1 VALGVVILVAG
12 TGTFDRVGIVRTLGT
27 QMSLADNDL
36 DAMVSA
42 LNASGRYRVL
52 RRLDPRPFIE
62 PHDGSETRLG
72 LFLDVETTG
81 LDPTHDEIIELAM
94 VPFTYSLDG
103 RVFEI
108 HEAFQKLRDPGRPI
122 PPEITAIT
130 GITDEMV
137 TGQTIDAAEVTAFA
151 SSAALVVAHNAA
163 FDRRFAERLS
173 EVFIAKPWA
182 CSMTQI
188 DWSAEGFEGTK
199 LAYLAMGAGFF
210 YDRHRAKHDCVAAIE
225 LLATRLP
232 KADVPA
238 MAKLLARARRPNWRI
253 WAENSPFDLKD
264 RLKARGYRWNPD
276 SPPNP
281 RAWYIDVDDDTR
293 EQELAY
299 LRTEIYQREIDL
311 PTRRITAYERFSDRS

>member
-1 VALGVVILVAG
+1 MSDPTEIL
-12 TGTFDRVGIVRTLGT
+12 RSPES
-27 QMSLADNDL
+27 QMTLADKDL
-36 DAMVSA
+36 DALASA

-62 PHDGSETRLG
+62 TPDGSETRLG

-81 LDPTHDEIIELAM
+81 LDPAHDEIIELAM
-94 VPFTYSLDG
+94 VPFTYALDG
-103 RVFEI
+103 RIFEI

-137 TGQTIDAAEVTAFA
+137 AGQTLDAADVTAFA

-188 DWSAEGFEGTK
+188 DWNAEGFEGIK

-225 LLATRLP
+225 LLATRLH
-232 KADVPA
+232 
-238 MAKLLARARRPNWRI
+238 RRPVQSPPWPNFWSAPVARI
-253 WAENSPFDLKD
+253 GVFGPRT
-264 RLKARGYRWNPD
+264 RLSTSRIGFKARGYYRWNGD
-276 SPPNP
+276 GTPNHWQ
-281 RAWYIDVDDDTR
+281 RCAWVYR
-293 EQELAY
+293 C
-299 LRTEIYQREIDL
+299 R
-311 PTRRITAYERFSDRS
+311 